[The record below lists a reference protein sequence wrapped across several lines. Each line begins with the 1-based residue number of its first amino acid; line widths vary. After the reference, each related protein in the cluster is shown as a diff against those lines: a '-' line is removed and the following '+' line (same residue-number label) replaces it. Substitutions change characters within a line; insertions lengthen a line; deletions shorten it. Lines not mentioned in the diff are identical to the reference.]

1 MSRVSGLETRRLD
14 ALPREKAVD
23 SFTMDAQH
31 AADADRI
38 EPPVVNQAANRFGMD
53 AELVGDVAHADQ
65 TLRISFR
72 RRHAS
77 PKLQQE
83 SPDCRVELARRR
95 ASLRRA
101 CVQAAAGYQRNQRKG
116 GKRSAHVAT
125 LELAAVVHAVRQ
137 ERQRGQ

>member
-31 AADADRI
+31 AADADGI
-38 EPPVVNQAANRFGMD
+38 EPPVVDQAANRFGMD

-65 TLRISFR
+65 ALGISFR

-83 SPDCRVELARRR
+83 S
-95 ASLRRA
+95 
-101 CVQAAAGYQRNQRKG
+101 
-116 GKRSAHVAT
+116 
-125 LELAAVVHAVRQ
+125 
-137 ERQRGQ
+137 